1 MFAEV
6 SQSFS
11 LHPLL
16 PRSSPIDEG
25 SKVLCVR
32 VYVSPHYTSY
42 TSQKRAIFIATV
54 VRDSYLTQ
62 CTIFTPEF
70 TFAWQFGN
78 LQTDTS
84 VPYECE
90 PLGCQYPRLLKSLFN
105 LVFSNN
111 TGTTTVCLKW
121 ISQRC
126 IKSKVCYRSEKFVI
140 ECWRVQK
147 PQLLW
152 REGWLKLYN
161 RSLRARSYWQKNS
174 AANLAIENQ
183 LRNGKRMAGQYWRS
197 LKPRDVYL
205 AQPNICLS

>member
-1 MFAEV
+1 MIAEV
-6 SQSFS
+6 SKSFS
-11 LHPLL
+11 LHPL
-16 PRSSPIDEG
+16 PPGSSPIDEG

-32 VYVSPHYTSY
+32 VHVTPHYTSY

-54 VRDSYLTQ
+54 VRNSDLTQ

-70 TFAWQFGN
+70 TFSWQFAK

-126 IKSKVCYRSEKFVI
+126 IKSKVCYWREKFII

-147 PQLLW
+147 PPALLTW
-152 REGWLKLYN
+152 G
-161 RSLRARSYWQKNS
+161 
-174 AANLAIENQ
+174 
-183 LRNGKRMAGQYWRS
+183 MAET
-197 LKPRDVYL
+197 L
-205 AQPNICLS
+205 